1 MSLLAATIRVLT
13 NARALDV
20 AIVNAAGDQ
29 LVGFDQSR
37 PGTGT
42 LTQVPGSV
50 TSVTIV
56 AANAARR
63 QVLVVNDGNAEL
75 FLAFGATATTSAYSV
90 LVPRNSQWSSVL
102 DSYTGEISGI
112 WPVAVGNAIVTEITA

>member
-1 MSLLAATIRVLT
+1 MSFLAATIRVLT
-13 NARALDV
+13 NARAVDV
-20 AIVNAAGDQ
+20 AVVDSNGDQ
-29 LVGFDQSR
+29 LSGFDQSR

-42 LTQVPGSV
+42 LTQVPGSL

-63 QVLVVNDGNAEL
+63 QVLVVNDANAEL
-75 FLAFGATATTSAYSV
+75 FLAFGATATTAAFSV
-90 LVPRNSQWSSVL
+90 LVPRNTQWASVL

-112 WPVAVGNAIVTEITA
+112 WPVAVGNAVVTEVTA